1 MNKMAL
7 LIAGFYFI
15 LLGIVTAL
23 GSVSLGYYQIT
34 TSSVSGAG
42 PYLVYNYFYLFLAV
56 FFACCGGG
64 ILYLSGKE
72 RVKETKKGDG
82 DVAEKEGKKEV
93 LPS

>member
-1 MNKMAL
+1 MNKIAL

-34 TSSVSGAG
+34 TSSVIGSGS
-42 PYLVYNYFYLFLAV
+42 YLVYNYFYMLLAI

-64 ILYLSGKE
+64 ILYLGGRE
-72 RVKETKKGDG
+72 EAKETKKGDEKG
-82 DVAEKEGKKEV
+82 GEKEGKKEG